1 MRSESGMPNLPTT
14 ILKEPRGYE
23 GVQVAA
29 ACSSLG
35 VGTLSRL
42 GTAAASVRN
51 PDGSVS
57 EGLWHWW
64 TSDQCPAPGD
74 DLADAQRISMGLEP
88 CPRPHIPGT
97 TCIRRWYP
105 ERTLYPDGSFRE
117 QSWEFRPSA
126 PDRDVMGLR
135 MRWDIYF
142 TPEEARI
149 YAALQN
155 DEYLKMLDARAVIGI
170 YYSLLQWKC
179 TGKID
184 AKLDPSP
191 VSPQGLAGRYND
203 ESQVWLEFWERG
215 LRDRIWM
222 VRPDLRQ
229 VRLPDGRLETGLR
242 PPADIS
248 RPPACTSTAGQV
260 IGYVTAAVMTLAGI
274 PPALQVAMSL
284 PNTVLGLRDLISK
297 LSMASQIQ
305 NALMGVPSPVE
316 QKLIAQAS
324 GETKSPTAVSDGA
337 GGFPWWLLAGAAVVA
352 LS

>member
-1 MRSESGMPNLPTT
+1 MPSLPTT

-42 GTAAASVRN
+42 GTAAASVQN

-57 EGLWHWW
+57 EGNWHWW

-74 DLADAQRISMGLEP
+74 DLADAQRISMELEP
-88 CPRPHIPGT
+88 CPRPHVPGT

-142 TPEEARI
+142 NPEEARI

-155 DEYLKMLDARAVIGI
+155 DEYLKALDARAVIGI

-184 AKLDPSP
+184 AKLNPSP

-222 VRPDLRQ
+222 VRSDLRQ

-260 IGYVTAAVMTLAGI
+260 IGYVAAAVLTLAGM
-274 PPALQVAMSL
+274 PPALEIAMNL

-324 GETKSPTAVSDGA
+324 GETKSPTGAVGA
-337 GGFPWWLLAGAAVVA
+337 VGGASGIPLWLLAAGAAVL

>member
-1 MRSESGMPNLPTT
+1 MPT
-14 ILKEPRGYE
+14 RAYE
-23 GVQVAA
+23 DVVKPMP
-29 ACSSLG
+29 CSSAG

-42 GTAAASVRN
+42 GTEAASVQN

-64 TSDQCPAPGD
+64 TSDQCPMPGG
-74 DLADAQRISMGLEP
+74 DLASARRVELGLEP
-88 CPRPHIPGT
+88 CPQPHVPGT

-105 ERTLYPDGSFRE
+105 ERTLYPDGSYRE
-117 QSWEFRPSA
+117 QSWDWQPSA
-126 PDRDVMGLR
+126 SDKDVMGFR
-135 MRWDIYF
+135 MRWDIQF

-149 YAALQN
+149 YAALQS
-155 DEYLKMLDARAVIGI
+155 DEYLKMLDARAVLGI

-179 TGKID
+179 VGKIN
-184 AKLDPSP
+184 AVMEPSP
-191 VSPQGLAGRYND
+191 VSPQSLSGRYD
-203 ESQVWLEFWERG
+203 TGTQFWLEFWERG

-248 RPPACTSTAGQV
+248 RPPACTSTTGQI
-260 IGYVTAAVMTLAGI
+260 IGYVAAAVMTLAGM
-274 PPALQVAMSL
+274 PPALEIAMNL

-305 NALMGVPSPVE
+305 NALLGTPSPVE
-316 QKLIAQAS
+316 QALSAQAS
-324 GETKSPTAVSDGA
+324 GETKSPTAVSSGA
-337 GGFPWWLLAGAAVVA
+337 GGFPWWLLAGAAAVA